1 MTLRTYILVDVLN
14 VIGLIL
20 IFWLFQEDKPIGKL
34 YDKCDTELKSFF
46 AFLLFAIPLC
56 LFTGRFIYFSS
67 LIFLYLL

>member
-46 AFLLFAIPLC
+46 LPFYYLQYLCVYLQGDLF
-56 LFTGRFIYFSS
+56 
-67 LIFLYLL
+67 IFQV